1 MGIKAVPVECDQHSF
16 LSPYTNY
23 VSFNDTLPKDRAA
36 LANLLTQYD
45 ALKIVSKEW
54 MMSQIGVENIPD
66 MIKQIEQEQR
76 TSLASQG
83 SSPVSK
89 TPGAGQHLIR
99 EPGVVKP
106 TNSVIRN
113 VPQNL
118 RAKRPNAPGRG
129 AGSNVSTSV

>member
-1 MGIKAVPVECDQHSF
+1 
-16 LSPYTNY
+16 
-23 VSFNDTLPKDRAA
+23 
-36 LANLLTQYD
+36 LTQYD